1 LQYLRDRRV
10 SFTGEDEE
18 AVATGLR
25 FHVDVGVAGTKSS
38 NGMELVGGG
47 DPRPV
52 VQGYDVYGR
61 DDATVGVGLVEEWES
76 GLAVVVGEEEVAG
89 GGGAAPGVAN
99 GAAAEE
105 EFGGQTDE
113 DLPDDDL
120 IREAAMER
128 HRS

>member
-1 LQYLRDRRV
+1 
-10 SFTGEDEE
+10 
-18 AVATGLR
+18 
-25 FHVDVGVAGTKSS
+25 
-38 NGMELVGGG
+38 MELVGGG
-47 DPRPV
+47 DPRTV

-89 GGGAAPGVAN
+89 GGGAAPRAAN

-105 EFGGQTDE
+105 GFGGQTDE

-120 IREAAMER
+120 IREVAMER